1 MILADTSVWI
11 DHLRV
16 PDAMLQ
22 RLLEQGDVLLHPFII
37 GEIALGSM
45 PQYAFVMRRLALMP
59 QASKAADD
67 KVLYFI
73 RQHKLHG
80 TGIGYIDAHLL
91 AAALLTR
98 EGLLWTRDKR
108 LHRIATAMGIAFAA
122 QGSA

>member
-11 DHLRV
+11 DHLRA
-16 PDAMLQ
+16 PDARLQ
-22 RLLEQGDVLLHPFII
+22 HFLEKGDMLLHPFVI

-45 PQYAFVMRRLALMP
+45 PRYAFVMRRLELMP
-59 QASKAADD
+59 QSAKATDD

-80 TGIGYIDAHLL
+80 TGIGYVDAHLL
-91 AAALLTR
+91 AAAMLTP

-108 LHRIATAMGIAFAA
+108 LHRIAMAVGVAFEIEEA
-122 QGSA
+122 G